1 MAKKID
7 MIKSCAEACVLLTVK
22 YDGITTTAC
31 RPANGAAVVQA
42 VYDACREYGT
52 TGSVIVQGGVWSVEA
67 LFDGADIWVDHYL
80 TSKGHYR
87 RRNVDKAREIR
98 KR

>member
-7 MIKSCAEACVLLTVK
+7 MIKSCAESCVMLSVK
-22 YDGITTTAC
+22 YDGTSTTAH
-31 RPANGAAVVQA
+31 RPTNAAVVQA
-42 VYDACREYGT
+42 VYDACKEYGT
-52 TGSVIVQGGVWSVEA
+52 SGEIVVQGGVWSVEA
-67 LFDGADIWVDHYL
+67 VFDGANIYTDHYL
-80 TSKGHYR
+80 TCKGHYR